1 MDPRQKEFDAALR
14 KLTPVFQRQLAAK
27 DVRHDLYGRDQLTW
41 NEYERIGVARTD
53 GEAADE
59 LMKALRRRDS
69 RVLDILVECLAE
81 QQEANA
87 DLIHK
92 IRNFFPEKPRPTPPP
107 TNDPEPVTTYDDW
120 PAPVATTPTSHPP
133 IPPPPEEGTDVG
145 RKDAYKMSSKPR
157 GMALIINNR
166 NFTCGM
172 KERVGTNKD
181 AENLFSL
188 FNWLGLATM
197 RKDNL
202 TGKAITKEFED
213 LSRRDHSAYDCVV
226 IALLT
231 HGISGRLYSTD
242 GDLVPIEELT
252 KCFDGVNCP
261 SLIGKPK
268 VFIVQACRGGKFDYG
283 VDSESTDGG
292 DTAADD
298 NEQSS
303 QFDRVIEKA
312 LDADETDGGGYS
324 REALPTEADFVL
336 AYATVPGYVSW
347 RNSEYGSWFIKA
359 FVDTMRELASKE
371 HFMDILTEVNRKVA
385 YDFQSRGRNKQIP
398 APVTMLTRK
407 LYFRPG
413 GR

>member
-1 MDPRQKEFDAALR
+1 MDSIRVGIR
-14 KLTPVFQRQLAAK
+14 
-27 DVRHDLYGRDQLTW
+27 VRP
-41 NEYERIGVARTD
+41 
-53 GEAADE
+53 
-59 LMKALRRRDS
+59 
-69 RVLDILVECLAE
+69 
-81 QQEANA
+81 
-87 DLIHK
+87 LIA
-92 IRNFFPEKPRPTPPP
+92 PT
-107 TNDPEPVTTYDDW
+107 
-120 PAPVATTPTSHPP
+120 ATSHPP
-133 IPPPPEEGTDVG
+133 IPPPPEEGTDAG
-145 RKDAYKMSSKPR
+145 RKDAYKMSSRPR

-172 KERVGTNKD
+172 KERVGTDKD
-181 AENLFSL
+181 AENLYGL
-188 FNWLGLATM
+188 FNWLGMATI

-202 TGKAITKEFED
+202 TGKAMTREFED
-213 LSRRDHSAYDCVV
+213 LARRDHSAYDCVV
-226 IALLT
+226 VAILT

-242 GDLVPIEELT
+242 GDLIPVEDLT
-252 KCFDGVNCP
+252 KYFDGVNRP

-268 VFIVQACRGGKFDYG
+268 VFVVQACRGGKFDYG
-283 VDSESTDGG
+283 VESESTDGEG
-292 DTAADD
+292 ESVNKETA
-298 NEQSS
+298 NEMMEK
-303 QFDRVIEKA
+303 QFDKVVEKA

-359 FVDTMRELASKE
+359 FVDTMRDLASKE

-413 GR
+413 VDDSTQCNH

>member
-1 MDPRQKEFDAALR
+1 
-14 KLTPVFQRQLAAK
+14 
-27 DVRHDLYGRDQLTW
+27 
-41 NEYERIGVARTD
+41 VARTD

-59 LMKALRRRDS
+59 LMKALRRRDP

-92 IRNFFPEKPRPTPPP
+92 IRSCELSVILRPIADLFTAVFPEKPRPTPPP

-120 PAPVATTPTSHPP
+120 PAPVAATPTSHPP

-188 FNWLGLATM
+188 FNWLGLATI

-202 TGKAITKEFED
+202 TGKAMTKEFED

-226 IALLT
+226 VALLT

-242 GDLVPIEELT
+242 GDLIQIDELT
-252 KCFDGVNCP
+252 K
-261 SLIGKPK
+261 
-268 VFIVQACRGGKFDYG
+268 
-283 VDSESTDGG
+283 
-292 DTAADD
+292 
-298 NEQSS
+298 
-303 QFDRVIEKA
+303 
-312 LDADETDGGGYS
+312 
-324 REALPTEADFVL
+324 
-336 AYATVPGYVSW
+336 
-347 RNSEYGSWFIKA
+347 
-359 FVDTMRELASKE
+359 
-371 HFMDILTEVNRKVA
+371 
-385 YDFQSRGRNKQIP
+385 
-398 APVTMLTRK
+398 
-407 LYFRPG
+407 
-413 GR
+413 